1 MKYETHDQISH
12 TVQVL
17 PLDASEALASVE
29 MSYDRHDPYA
39 VTIVFEVAPG
49 SHRTW
54 LSARDLLLDGLLT
67 PTGDGDVRMRPAPH
81 DPELV
86 QVELHSTAGK
96 ARLEASV
103 RDIAD
108 FIDAT
113 YVLVPPGQESQWFD
127 FDAELRRIT
136 NVS

>member
-1 MKYETHDQISH
+1 
-12 TVQVL
+12 
-17 PLDASEALASVE
+17 
-29 MSYDRHDPYA
+29 
-39 VTIVFEVAPG
+39 
-49 SHRTW
+49 
-54 LSARDLLLDGLLT
+54 LLI
-67 PTGDGDVRMRPAPH
+67 PTGEGDIRMKPASY

-86 QVELHSTAGK
+86 HMELHSPAGK
-96 ARLEASV
+96 ANLEASV

-113 YVLVPPGQESQWFD
+113 HGLVPPGQESLWFD